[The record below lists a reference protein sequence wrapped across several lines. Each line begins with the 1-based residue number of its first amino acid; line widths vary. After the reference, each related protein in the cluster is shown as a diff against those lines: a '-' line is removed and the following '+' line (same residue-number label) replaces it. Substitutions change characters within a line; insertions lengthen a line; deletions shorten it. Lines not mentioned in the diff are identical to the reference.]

1 MPRALV
7 LNASLEPLSVVPVQR
22 ALVLVLAD
30 RADVVVSNGVVW
42 HSERIAM
49 ASPSVVQLRRFVAVP
64 YARRVPV
71 NRRTVFHRDRDAC
84 QYCGRQAENLD
95 HVIPRSR
102 GGEHTWR
109 NVVAACRRCNT
120 RKGGRTP
127 KEAGLQLRRNPRVPP
142 RDSWV
147 AAALGGMPDAEWAP
161 YLKV

>member
-1 MPRALV
+1 MGAPQIVDSPPPQTTSRERILPDMRY
-7 LNASLEPLSVVPVQR
+7 LQ
-22 ALVLVLAD
+22 LAD
-30 RADVVVSNGVVW
+30 
-42 HSERIAM
+42 
-49 ASPSVVQLRRFVAVP
+49 AV
-64 YARRVPV
+64 
-71 NRRTVFHRDRDAC
+71 
-84 QYCGRQAENLD
+84 
-95 HVIPRSR
+95 PRSR

-120 RKGGRTP
+120 CKGCRTP